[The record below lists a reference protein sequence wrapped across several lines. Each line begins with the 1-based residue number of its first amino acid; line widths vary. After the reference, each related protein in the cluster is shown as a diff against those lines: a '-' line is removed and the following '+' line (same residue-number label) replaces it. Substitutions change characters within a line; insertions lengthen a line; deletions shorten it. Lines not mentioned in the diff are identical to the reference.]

1 MTCLQPLPTDSAS
14 VTSDSRDQ
22 SCKVPFASSG
32 REMRM
37 SLSGGLSRPTPLAIF
52 HFGCIGSAPATWLE
66 SRVKLIAGAVPIQRI
81 ELSRYP
87 RAYGDWFPNC
97 RMAGCYLW
105 GVGPLFGGGMRLR
118 LLRSIEGW
126 TVRAI
131 FTYANE
137 PPKHTSAVPASE
149 SLMLVRDVADKNHQ
163 VMRSLMPGLLGM
175 ALLLPLVDAPSRSR
189 EDSLFCRPGRVVGAA
204 PLR

>member
-1 MTCLQPLPTDSAS
+1 VARAPRGNRRPHW
-14 VTSDSRDQ
+14 
-22 SCKVPFASSG
+22 G
-32 REMRM
+32 RNPPVDR
-37 SLSGGLSRPTPLAIF
+37 TII

-118 LLRSIEGW
+118 LFRSKWQLRSSPGHPTSCRRNAHVHGGSPDSMAFIVPNLGIGPPILSPPN
-126 TVRAI
+126 TNQMPLSRAVI
-131 FTYANE
+131 
-137 PPKHTSAVPASE
+137 
-149 SLMLVRDVADKNHQ
+149 
-163 VMRSLMPGLLGM
+163 RSIRRC
-175 ALLLPLVDAPSRSR
+175 PSRMKHCSQ
-189 EDSLFCRPGRVVGAA
+189 
-204 PLR
+204 